1 NAINSIQNFVIDS
14 QTDDALLYLG
24 QFSKLI
30 RQTLEN
36 SSKQRITLLE
46 EMHYI
51 ESYIEVEN
59 MRFKNRIKFDF
70 ILEDAV
76 DMFETEV
83 PPMLI
88 QPFIENAFVH
98 AFDSRSIDPKIKLHI
113 QEIANE
119 LIVEISDNG
128 KGFSLENKNQESKG
142 TALARSEERRV
153 GKGW

>member
-1 NAINSIQNFVIDS
+1 
-14 QTDDALLYLG
+14 
-24 QFSKLI
+24 I

-46 EMHYI
+46 EIHYI

-119 LIVEISDNG
+119 PIVEISDNG
-128 KGFSLENKNQESKG
+128 KGFSLENKSQESKG
-142 TALARSEERRV
+142 TALARERLSYLCEDDSGKITITSIL
-153 GKGW
+153 GKGTTVVLRIPLFI